1 MVAPISHRFEDLAK
15 SFVVADV
22 VGDQIDVAHDGID
35 LAGILGERSAGLG
48 GAMCYNW
55 EQLVQPLRF

>member
-1 MVAPISHRFEDLAK
+1 MVAPISHRFEDFAK
-15 SFVVADV
+15 SFIVANV
-22 VGDQIDVAHDGID
+22 VGDQVDIAHDETD
-35 LAGILGERSAGLG
+35 LTAIFGERSAGLG